1 MDETDPRADADAVVA
16 VAVADLLLTADVT
29 VAEIKATVVAA
40 TDKFA
45 ARISVRVNRRIE
57 TDVEDIGVVAG
68 PVVAGAVVFRPGGG
82 LNTNVGVVLRIGGG
96 RNTSVGV
103 EVTVAG
109 SEWRPGV
116 LAGMFAAAGTTKVA
130 AVTGMF
136 GVADLDL
143 LGLPIAEPADLL
155 L

>member
-16 VAVADLLLTADVT
+16 VAVAVLLLTADVA

-57 TDVEDIGVVAG
+57 TDVEDAGVVAG
-68 PVVAGAVVFRPGGG
+68 PVVAGTVVFRPGGG

-109 SEWRPGV
+109 SE
-116 LAGMFAAAGTTKVA
+116 
-130 AVTGMF
+130 
-136 GVADLDL
+136 
-143 LGLPIAEPADLL
+143 
-155 L
+155 